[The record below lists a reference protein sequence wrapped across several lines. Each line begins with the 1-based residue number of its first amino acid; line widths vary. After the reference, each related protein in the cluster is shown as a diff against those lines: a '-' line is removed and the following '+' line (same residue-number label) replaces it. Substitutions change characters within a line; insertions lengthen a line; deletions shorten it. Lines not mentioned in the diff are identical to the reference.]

1 MLYVPQETS
10 QGIASVCLGPR
21 RLFMQ
26 CDERFPVCLHCS
38 KGGRECVYP
47 LQLGFVGLAGS
58 GKAAST
64 HTPETPFDDEE
75 DPVRSP
81 SLSGADIV
89 DSLKA
94 RIENIDDEGIRA
106 GRLITRVSGVPRS
119 PNSTK
124 HQAIQFFIKFHQTS
138 IVPQHYFRFYDYH
151 QLHLK
156 HIPSMSENSRCLSY
170 AVSAF
175 SAMVYSAQVN
185 PKAREVSFYLYSMA
199 VKELYFEVAEIEI
212 KGKKD
217 NLNELVAAALELA
230 VTDV

>member
-1 MLYVPQETS
+1 M
-10 QGIASVCLGPR
+10 CLSSR
-21 RLFMQ
+21 CLFVQ
-26 CDERFPVCLHCS
+26 CDERLPVCFRCS
-38 KGGRECVYP
+38 KGGRDCVYP
-47 LQLGFVGLAGS
+47 LQLGFVGLSGL

-64 HTPETPFDDEE
+64 HVPEPLFGEDE
-75 DPVRSP
+75 
-81 SLSGADIV
+81 DIDIIDV
-89 DSLKA
+89 LKA
-94 RIENIDDEGIRA
+94 RIESIDDEGIGA
-106 GRLITRVSGVPRS
+106 GGVLTRVSGIPRS

-124 HQAIQFFIKFHQTS
+124 HQAIQFFVKFHQAS

-156 HIPSMSENSRCLSY
+156 HIPSMAENSACLSY

-199 VKELYFEVAEIEI
+199 VKELFFEVAEIEI
-212 KGKKD
+212 KEKKD

-230 VTDV
+230 VTDVLCRIGGFCLTS